1 MGHLE
6 WGFFPKSLRTLRWRT
21 LHHGRKISAAEAPV
35 RWHCWKTRPSPTPRP
50 CRTRVPRQDHPLR
63 PHRSS
68 GAPTCGALPS
78 RRPAAAS
85 PRRARERL
93 PRGGPSAD
101 AGAHARPSAS
111 AAAFARRSGPA
122 SSPRLSRRM
131 TSTRRVRTSRS
142 NDPRA
147 PTTPLFRV
155 SESEMRVVCG
165 GHAKHR
171 EDHDTKIRGRV
182 ETRPPVRTRATQRDA
197 HRATYPSAQHPFP
210 FPL

>member
-1 MGHLE
+1 MRT
-6 WGFFPKSLRTLRWRT
+6 PQKSLRTLRWYSSSP
-21 LHHGRKISAAEAPV
+21 RKDISREAPV
-35 RWHCWKTRPSPTPRP
+35 RWHCWKTRASPTPRP

-68 GAPTCGALPS
+68 GAPTCGARPS

-101 AGAHARPSAS
+101 GGAHARPSAS

-142 NDPRA
+142 NEPRA
-147 PTTPLFRV
+147 PSIPPFRV
-155 SESEMRVVCG
+155 SESFTPVMCG
-165 GHAKHR
+165 GDAKHR
-171 EDHDTKIRGRV
+171 EDYDTKMRGRV
-182 ETRPPVRTRATQRDA
+182 ETQPPARTRATRRDA
-197 HRATYPSAQHPFP
+197 HRATYPSALHPCP